1 MLKTALKPRWIA
13 ALVLALALS
22 TVFVLLSQW
31 QFSSSQSEPP
41 PPPGETETVK
51 PLTDVFEPGVPMMAA
66 TADQMVSL
74 DGRFVPDEQVLVQ
87 GRLQDGDSGLWVVD
101 AFTVDG
107 VEQFREDVVIP
118 VVRGWIKDPADA
130 VPAPEGE
137 ATVVGRLLPTEAPL
151 PGARPAGQVASLSVA
166 ELINRW
172 DVPSYAGFVV
182 GTGFTVA
189 GKDLGTAT
197 DGTAMQPVVVGPQ
210 PQEAPVNWMNIFYA
224 VEWVVFAGF
233 AIFLW
238 WRLVADDYRRDLE
251 DAEDA
256 AAEARSAAEA
266 ERGGA
271 AGPAAPHPGDQDGA
285 DQGNAD
291 QTRPSNTPHATR

>member
-31 QFSSSQSEPP
+31 QFSASQSKPP
-41 PPPGETETVK
+41 PPPGETESVK
-51 PLTDVFEPGVPMMAA
+51 PLTDVFKPGIPMMAA
-66 TADQMVSL
+66 TADQMVSVH
-74 DGRFVPDEQVLVQ
+74 GNFVPGAQVLVQ
-87 GRLQDGDSGLWVVD
+87 DRLQDGDNGLWVVD
-101 AFTVDG
+101 AFAVDG
-107 VEQFREDVVIP
+107 VQQFREDVVIP

-137 ATVVGRLLPTEAPL
+137 ASVVGRLLPTEGPV
-151 PGARPAGQVASLSVA
+151 PGARPAGQIATLSVA

-172 DVPSYAGFVV
+172 DAPSYSGFVI

-197 DGTAMQPVVVGPQ
+197 EGTAMQPVVVGPQ
-210 PQEAPVNWMNIFYA
+210 PQEAPVNWMNVFYA

-238 WRLVADDYRRDLE
+238 WRLVADDYRRDVE

-256 AAEARSAAEA
+256 AAAARSAADA

-271 AGPAAPHPGDQDGA
+271 AGPAEPHPADQGGA
-285 DQGNAD
+285 DQ
-291 QTRPSNTPHATR
+291 TTPRNTPHATR

>member
-31 QFSSSQSEPP
+31 QFSTSQSEPP
-41 PPPGETETVK
+41 PPPGETEAVK
-51 PLTDVFEPGVPMMAA
+51 PLTDVFEPGIPMTAA
-66 TADQMVSL
+66 TADQMVTF
-74 DGRFVPDEQVLVQ
+74 DGSFVPGGQVLVRN
-87 GRLQDGDSGLWVVD
+87 RLQDGEEGLWVVD
-101 AFTVDG
+101 PFTVDG
-107 VEQFREDVVIP
+107 VEQFGEDVVIP
-118 VVRGWIKDPADA
+118 VVRGWVEEPADA

-151 PGARPAGQVASLSVA
+151 PGSLPAGQVASLSAA

-172 DVPSYAGFVV
+172 NAPGYAGFVV

-189 GKDLGTAT
+189 GTDLGTAT
-197 DGTAMQPVVVGPQ
+197 EGTSMQPVVVGPQ
-210 PQEAPVNWMNIFYA
+210 PQEAPVNWMNVFYA

-251 DAEDA
+251 AAEDA
-256 AAEARSAAEA
+256 AEAARHASETG
-266 ERGGA
+266 RGSA
-271 AGPAAPHPGDQDGA
+271 AGPAGTRQGGDAAA
-285 DQGNAD
+285 DQP
-291 QTRPSNTPHATR
+291 TSSTPHTTR